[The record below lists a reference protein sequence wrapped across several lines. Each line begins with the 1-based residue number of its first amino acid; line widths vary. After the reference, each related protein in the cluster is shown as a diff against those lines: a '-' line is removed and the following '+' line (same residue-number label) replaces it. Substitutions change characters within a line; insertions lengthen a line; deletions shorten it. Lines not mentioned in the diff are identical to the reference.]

1 MYAHKPMKVALAA
14 AAMCAAAFVGGG
26 GFYAPFTFVV
36 GVISSAVFGSLSCIF
51 LRWE

>member
-14 AAMCAAAFVGGG
+14 AAMCAAAFVCGG
-26 GFYAPFTFVV
+26 GFYAPFTFVF